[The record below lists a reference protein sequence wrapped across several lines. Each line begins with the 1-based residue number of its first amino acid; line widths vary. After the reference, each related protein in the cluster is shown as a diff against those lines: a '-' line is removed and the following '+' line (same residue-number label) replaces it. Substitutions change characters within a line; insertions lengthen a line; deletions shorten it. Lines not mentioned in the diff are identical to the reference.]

1 MPADRSILGL
11 LIESK
16 TTGTA
21 EIEKLE
27 SALNKVVNIADAS
40 ARRVATST
48 RQTTAT
54 VESQFSRFKGLIADP
69 LGQAGNAAESF
80 ALKFGKVGLV
90 AAGAT
95 VALGAG
101 AAALAS
107 WATAA
112 GQAAEQSVNLADT
125 LGITVGEAEKLKA
138 MAGIAGVEI
147 GGLSAASRIL
157 SETLSNPTSSA
168 AQKAQRALKA
178 LGVSTIEATGEQRD
192 MGEVLVESLQSLSR
206 IEDNAKRVALAN
218 SLLGKGA
225 AGLQPLIKNFAELKK
240 LVDDLGIG
248 NNESG
253 TKLLAQM
260 DDEIDKATAAW
271 EALKKSVAE
280 GFAPVV
286 IEISLGITK
295 VIKDLR
301 ENKLLQ
307 ALLSASLGSL
317 ISGPIGA
324 AQGAL
329 LAGERAL
336 RIGPPENPRPLSGE
350 RTFFDLNL
358 PAIEPRDAVLNK
370 FESQLTSE
378 ERIQRRLTALRKQ
391 REEAERVLGDPTRN
405 SLERLRSASQEF
417 TAAGREIRQL
427 ERQNQLLAEQK
438 QLRDQNNAALR
449 ELRIALGS
457 ESDSPAKVIERL
469 ARQVR
474 EGAPT
479 FSSVLSGG
487 LNFGIPGGLPSTVL
501 NQLGSIPDL
510 KEAEDALSRL
520 NERRVDAVSRAL
532 DFQSRL
538 VELTAGP
545 GGELAAIERIAELR
559 IESAQREFEITG
571 DRARLE
577 AQIEEATRNR
587 LLSTLE
593 LERKRLDRYQ
603 DTAGRVFDAATSR
616 DGNFGLGDFAR
627 QQGLTQLRAIAVNAS
642 TGIFRAAG
650 STLGRI
656 GEASG
661 LGGLLRGTIFDP
673 ANAQGVTEQNTS
685 ATDRNTR
692 ALDRATAAL
701 RGRAAGVGVLGGAT
715 SLLGDLPA
723 LARDPL
729 AALGFFGSGTAGSPS
744 AALSNIPG
752 IGRALN
758 AFTES
763 STLKGFA
770 SGLNIFQGGLFAGL
784 RSGDYSVQLGSGRA
798 TTASSLG
805 LTSTSARIGNVVGSG
820 AALAGAGLGIYSG
833 IQEGGPR
840 GVGTAISSGLAAAAL
855 IPGPQQP
862 FVAAAAA
869 IASLVTFMLGDPKAR
884 RDRAETELLRSRRYD
899 GPERLTEEINLADG
913 RSGAGYDYR
922 GNARFVNVT
931 VNALDARSFLDR
943 SREIGE
949 AVTKQ
954 VMGGDARLAASLRT
968 AVLTG

>member
-1 MPADRSILGL
+1 MPTDRSILGL
-11 LIESK
+11 QIESR
-16 TTGTA
+16 TVGVS
-21 EIEKLE
+21 EIEKLAA
-27 SALNKVVNIADAS
+27 ALNNVVNIADAS

-48 RQTTAT
+48 RQATST
-54 VESQFSRFKGLIADP
+54 VESQFSRVKSLISDP

-80 ALKFGKVGLV
+80 ALKLGKVGLV

-95 VALGAG
+95 VAIGAG
-101 AAALAS
+101 AATLAS
-107 WATAA
+107 WAVEA
-112 GQAAEQSVNLADT
+112 GRAAERSVNLADT
-125 LGITVGEAEKLKA
+125 LGITVGKGEQLIA
-138 MAGIAGVEI
+138 MAAIAGVEI
-147 GGLSAASRIL
+147 GGLTAASRVL

-168 AQKAQRALKA
+168 AQKAERALRA
-178 LGVSTIEATGEQRD
+178 LGISTIDATGEQRD
-192 MGEVLVESLQSLSR
+192 LGEVLVESLDALSR
-206 IEDNAKRVALAN
+206 VEDNAKRVTLAN
-218 SLLGKGA
+218 ALLGRGA
-225 AGLQPLIKNFAELKK
+225 AGLQPLIKNLTELKNA
-240 LVDDLGIG
+240 VAGLGVG
-248 NNESG
+248 GNESG
-253 TKLLAQM
+253 TKLLAEL
-260 DDEIDKATAAW
+260 DDEIGKAAIAW
-271 EALKKSVAE
+271 EQFKKSVTEAI
-280 GFAPVV
+280 APIV
-286 IEISLGITK
+286 IPVLFRFRQSVG
-295 VIKDLR
+295 
-301 ENKLLQ
+301 
-307 ALLSASLGSL
+307 
-317 ISGPIGA
+317 
-324 AQGAL
+324 
-329 LAGERAL
+329 
-336 RIGPPENPRPLSGE
+336 GE
-350 RTFFDLNL
+350 RTKDEKQADKDFDDFLDLVFAGRVNQFDRDLSDLSRLAPKVPTGTL
-358 PAIEPRDAVLNK
+358 PGPGDVTQRETLLK
-370 FESQLTSE
+370 QFESQLSSE
-378 ERIQRRLTALRKQ
+378 ERLQRRLGALRKQ
-391 REEAERVLGDPTRN
+391 REEAEKIIGDPSRV
-405 SLERLRSASQEF
+405 SLDRLRSASQEF

-457 ESDSPAKVIERL
+457 ESESPAKVIERL
-469 ARQVR
+469 TKQVR

-479 FSSVLSGG
+479 FGSVLGGG
-487 LNFGIPGGLPSTVL
+487 LNLGIPGGLPSTVL

-510 KEAEDALSRL
+510 AKEAEDALSRL

-559 IESAQREFEITG
+559 IESAQQEFEITG

-577 AQIEEATRNR
+577 AQIEETTRSR
-587 LLSTLE
+587 LLSTLD

-603 DTAGRVFDAATSR
+603 EAAGRVFDAAISR
-616 DGNFGLGDFAR
+616 DGNFGLGDFVR
-627 QQGLTQLRAIAVNAS
+627 QQGLTQLRSVAVNAS

-661 LGGLLRGTIFDP
+661 LGGLLRGTLFDP
-673 ANAQGVTEQNTS
+673 VNAQDVTEQNTS

-692 ALDRATAAL
+692 ALDRNTAAK
-701 RGRAAGVGVLGGAT
+701 RGQAIGLGPLGVT

-729 AALGFFGSGTAGSPS
+729 SALGFFTGTPGSPS
-744 AALSNIPG
+744 ANLGNIPG
-752 IGRALN
+752 ISRALN
-758 AFTES
+758 AITES
-763 STLKGFA
+763 STLKGFS

-798 TTASSLG
+798 TTASALG

-840 GVGTAISSGLAAAAL
+840 GVGTAVSSGLAAAAL

-869 IASLVTFMLGDPKAR
+869 IASLVTFLLGDPKAQ

-899 GPERLTEEINLADG
+899 NPERLTEEINLADG
-913 RSGAGYDYR
+913 RVGAGYDYR